1 MYTEVYRHGKAGAVL
16 PLRAVALKYRSE
28 ALL

>member
-1 MYTEVYRHGKAGAVL
+1 MYTEVYRHGKAGTVL
-16 PLRAVALKYRSE
+16 PLRTCVLKYRSG